1 MRLEHMFQ
9 RSRSLVELSHLVG
22 RSGFILVAVIGRT
35 VDEAE
40 TSPYHILMRTT
51 VPPDDDVY
59 EAALC
64 HARATG
70 RRLGQVLSDM
80 ARRSMTPEP
89 PPKRTRGHRF
99 PAFDVPEGARIIAS
113 SRIQAALDEDGVV

>member
-1 MRLEHMFQ
+1 MRLEHTFQ
-9 RSRSLVELSHLVG
+9 RGRSQVELSPLVD
-22 RSGFILVAVIGRT
+22 RSGFILVAAIDRT
-35 VDEAE
+35 VDDAE
-40 TSPYHILMRTT
+40 TSSYPIIMRTT
-51 VPPDDDVY
+51 VTLDDDVY

-99 PAFDVPEGARIIAS
+99 PAFDVPAGARIIAS

>member
-1 MRLEHMFQ
+1 MN
-9 RSRSLVELSHLVG
+9 V
-22 RSGFILVAVIGRT
+22 
-35 VDEAE
+35 
-40 TSPYHILMRTT
+40 MRTT
-51 VPPDDDVY
+51 VTLDDDVY

-70 RRLGQVLSDM
+70 QRLGQVLSDM

-89 PPKRTRGHRF
+89 PPKQPRGHRF
-99 PAFDVPEGARIIAS
+99 PAFDVPAGARLIAS

>member
-1 MRLEHMFQ
+1 MR
-9 RSRSLVELSHLVG
+9 
-22 RSGFILVAVIGRT
+22 AT
-35 VDEAE
+35 V
-40 TSPYHILMRTT
+40 TL
-51 VPPDDDVY
+51 DDDVY

-70 RRLGQVLSDM
+70 QRLGQVLSDM

-99 PAFDVPEGARIIAS
+99 PAFDVPAGARLIAI